1 MFVIHLI
8 LSNRTY
14 SLDTPGGLLRSSAMK
29 YVRMTNRLH
38 RHILAA
44 VPAKLVICLFILPV
58 LGLHAQQS
66 FFNFTPPSP
75 TTINVG
81 PSCSASMADSLDL
94 PVVTSTMGFT
104 ITVSEL
110 DTAIAN
116 YEYTDLFSAPTL
128 NILVPWL
135 VKDNQG
141 HQWTFYFSVSFID
154 ATPPVFDLMGTPQT
168 VTYAS
173 IVQVPPPP
181 NITATDCTPVTL
193 TYVQSTPPDTCLA
206 GTFTRTWTAKDT
218 FNNIS
223 VFKQTITITAD
234 VLPPVV
240 SFPPQN
246 GSAPCEQLATAY
258 PAWLAQQM
266 SLFSATDVSGI
277 KSYTNN
283 GPASFPPGCAMPITV
298 TFRATDNCNL
308 FTTATAK
315 FTTSDTKPPVILVA
329 PKDTVAYCS
338 PGGNQLTKL
347 GEWINKHAYMQAFD
361 SCSLT
366 SLLTYKMEVGG
377 VQKDS
382 AGVVASF
389 LASFANGCGTKPVGS
404 KTYDKVHGTVLV
416 KFTVTDACGN
426 TSTGVQ
432 AVFGAIDTLPP
443 VITGVNTVEQCGGTD
458 DNAALQAWIN
468 LHGNA
473 SVTDDC
479 SGTTWT
485 NFSYSSSTGQTGTG
499 SFGTGPYPT
508 VPAHNCSW
516 YVDVTFRATDDC
528 GNIGSKTLRFSI
540 IDTQKPVISGFPDT
554 VTLSCPN
561 PVPTLSKSFITD
573 NCDTNMVVT
582 YTFTTSDTLC
592 PGSYTMHLTWSATDD
607 CGNTGTATQT
617 ALVRDTQGPLFTL
630 VPGPL
635 TIRCDTF
642 SLPPA
647 ATMGVNIMATDNC
660 SQVTGITT
668 QVSSMQDPDPSQ
680 CGHYSYNIIRT
691 FTATD
696 QCGNTSTTTQ
706 VISVIDNLG
715 PGPGGLT
722 DTTIVCEVQPILPP
736 PSPVDACSGPTD
748 VPVFVNETVTAGP
761 CDDSYTLTRFWQA
774 VDVCGNTSIIAQLIH
789 VQDTVAPFLSNIP
802 ADITVECDAI
812 PAPPSTDTFN
822 ATDNCDETVAVVLN
836 ESEIR
841 DPDTTVCAHW
851 TNYILVRK
859 WTATDNCGNART
871 YTQNINIQD
880 NTGPVMV
887 TTPTVNIPADQGVCG
902 ANVIIPP
909 PVSLFDECTSLKST
923 VMLSDT
929 ALLVNT
935 SGGPNGTTPVDT
947 VVLQWPSPNIPP
959 NTPVVGN
966 ASLTVYLDIADAE
979 DTSEY
984 FRIYGE
990 NGYLIGK
997 TAPTPFQCGSSVTNL
1012 TIPAGQLNS
1021 WLTDGQ
1027 LTLIFAPNSTGSN
1040 AINALATC
1048 VGQRVRAELSYTV
1061 ATQQVP
1067 ISLTYNLDGDTSG
1080 TFPPSGSFFLDV
1092 GTHTVVYTATDCA
1105 GNSSVSTTLLVVEDL
1120 QPPVVTPPASFTAYV
1135 GQTNCEAVVM
1145 LPFPGITDNC
1155 DVSGTINQ
1163 QSAILP
1169 LQFKNDPNAGWIPK
1183 DITLTLSN
1191 LIPNAVTGGILK
1203 IRHKGDND
1211 NALAGEFFNIYE
1223 GASNFIT
1230 ATNSGP
1236 TAGQCTTFHETI
1248 KPLTANQINTWI
1260 SNGNGT
1266 INLKASANDDA
1277 GNFTDFIE
1285 PCGPLNPD
1293 FTDGVSRIQA
1303 VLQYSYAV
1311 VTYEIRNNGGQLIKS
1326 GSLFGGLT
1334 KDTLGPGVYTV
1345 KYLVQDV
1352 YGLEGTAIY
1361 NITVLDTV
1369 KPKAMCKS
1377 LTIFT
1382 DPSGTQTYTLQPSE
1396 INNGSTDNCSG
1407 TNLSYQLSQTSFNC
1421 SQAGSNVNVT
1431 LTVTDAVG
1439 NSSTCTAIVGISTT
1453 VLQPTYTPVCEGGNL
1468 KLFANPPGSA
1478 GSYTYKWSGPSGYM
1492 STQPNPMISPAQL
1505 SNEGTYCVTITG
1517 LTGCTAT
1524 GCVTVDLV
1532 NLPTQ
1537 PSISANGTSFC
1548 LGNNIVLATP
1558 TYSGMNVTYQWYAD
1572 SLPAPVLLGST
1583 SSPIFTIVAPPVGV
1597 YRYYVKVLA
1606 DGCTSVNSNLLM
1618 VTVHA
1623 KPVASVDQAFLN
1635 PCECTPISLGT
1646 PVQGFGITYM
1656 WTGPGSYASTAQYPL
1671 VTDCA
1676 NPNIHEGTYTLIV
1689 KQFGCSSN
1697 AANVVVDVRDRPA
1710 TPQIAAG
1717 GTQVCQGATVTLI
1730 ATYQPG
1736 IDSFIWQSPSLST
1749 IATLNNSL
1757 IINNVMVSD
1766 SGTWRVRVA
1775 KQGCYSDWSVPVAV
1789 QVQAYPDVTAVA
1801 NTPVC
1806 QGATLMLSA
1815 TSDLP
1820 IANWC
1825 WTGPA
1830 LFVIYEQN
1838 PTRNPAVAGAY
1849 KVVGKTSFGCADSAF
1864 VNVEVVPPPVI
1875 NAVTNTAPICADG
1888 SAAKLQAVIFS
1899 QNGPFTYEWY
1909 KNGSSTPFSTDSMP
1923 MIPNASSADNG
1934 TYTLTVTD
1942 KYSCKSAPKSTVIN
1956 IQNPP
1961 VTPVLASS
1969 PAPPVVCAGADVT
1982 ISISNSNQY
1991 PPTNTI
1997 YTWLT
2002 PTGDTATTQPFLIIH
2017 NAQVSDGGSYLTIAA
2032 VTGCISDTS
2041 APMNVTVYPI
2051 PPLPVPTSNSPVCE
2065 GDTLKLNTQLIL
2077 GATYSW
2083 TGPLGFSSGVRNPVI
2098 PNVTLNQAGNY
2109 NVQIKVNGCFSFI
2122 GEGTNV
2128 VVIKRPKTPN
2138 LLPASAVCLDQPGSA
2153 LNLSIA
2159 PLSAEPGASY
2169 SWFYNL
2175 TKDTIGGPGFPISF
2189 QTTNVGGFPPGPN
2202 QFYVVAFE
2210 DGCNSI
2216 ASNIITVNF
2225 DTVPNNTAFIGT
2237 EGPACVTKPLI
2248 LSAAQIPAGSS
2259 GRWTPL
2265 GSAGSIGFQG
2275 DTIVTPNNDTSFV
2288 KGIMA
2293 GKTYTYIW
2301 TLSSGG
2307 CKNYSSDTVNILV
2320 FAPEKALVQ
2329 VSVID
2334 TCFAEAIQ
2342 LHAIQGMTTNG
2353 YWTQPPGQ
2361 VNLNFHIVDPAN
2373 PNTIVDSLS
2382 PGNTIYYYWNLDNG
2396 ACGISSAE
2404 VEIHNFGAVPQACS
2418 DQILCRND
2426 SCTEICAAQLP
2437 AGETGRW
2444 HSIGDTTLK
2453 FATPAN
2459 ATTTVCNLKRGVN
2472 KVYWEVNNGFCGPV
2486 SRDTLVIVYDLYPTA
2501 VPDTVSVAF
2510 GESIDFN
2517 VLQNDIV
2524 PQQID
2529 VTVDDNP
2536 DHGNFIELSDGLFRY
2551 QPDVTFSGEDV
2562 MIYKVCNLVC
2572 PMPACSTAVVTILVG
2587 KAGDCEIFNLI
2598 TPNSDGVNDKF
2609 FVSCLENGEV
2619 QDNEV
2624 TIFNQYGDV
2633 VFHAQP
2639 YKNDWEGTY
2648 NGQDLPA
2655 GTYFYVIKFN
2665 GDNKPVSGFL
2675 QIQR

>member
-1 MFVIHLI
+1 MLVIHLI
-8 LSNRTY
+8 RCNGTY

-29 YVRMTNRLH
+29 YIRMTNRLH
-38 RHILAA
+38 RYFLA
-44 VPAKLVICLFILPV
+44 VPARLVICLFILPS
-58 LGLHAQQS
+58 LGLHAQSS
-66 FFNFTPPSP
+66 FFNFTPPSS
-75 TTINVG
+75 TVINVG
-81 PSCSASMADSLDL
+81 SSCSASMADSLDM
-94 PVVTSTMGFT
+94 PTVTSTMGYT
-104 ITVSEL
+104 ITVSML
-110 DTAIAN
+110 DTSIAN
-116 YEYTDLFSAPTL
+116 YEYTDQWSAPTL
-128 NILVPWL
+128 NIVVPWL

-141 HQWTFYFSVSFID
+141 HMWTFYFSVSFVD
-154 ATPPVFDLMGTPQT
+154 ATPPVFDLMGTPPT
-168 VTYAS
+168 ATYGS
-173 IVQVPPPP
+173 ILQVPPPP

-223 VFKQTITITAD
+223 VFTQTITITAD

-240 SFPPQN
+240 SVPPQN
-246 GSAPCEQLATAY
+246 GSAPCEQLTTAY

-266 SLFSATDVSGI
+266 SLFSANDVSGI

-283 GPASFPPGCAMPITV
+283 GPASFPPGCAMPLTV

-315 FTTSDTKPPVILVA
+315 FTTSDTKPPVILVE
-329 PKDTVAYCS
+329 PVDTVAYCS
-338 PGGNQLTKL
+338 PGGNQLAKL
-347 GEWINKHAYMQAFD
+347 GEWIHQHAYMQAFD

-366 SLLTYKMEVGG
+366 SLLTYTMLVNGTP
-377 VQKDS
+377 KDS

-389 LASFANGCGTKPVGS
+389 LASYANGCGTQLVGS
-404 KTYDKVHGTVLV
+404 QTYNKVRGTVRVDFFV
-416 KFTVTDACGN
+416 KDACGN
-426 TSTGVQ
+426 SAFAGQ
-432 AVFGAIDTLPP
+432 AMFGAIDTLPP
-443 VITGVNTVEQCGGTD
+443 VIAGSNTTEPCGGGN
-458 DNAALQAWIN
+458 DNANLQAWIN
-468 LHGNA
+468 AHGNA
-473 SVTDDC
+473 SVSDDC
-479 SGTTWT
+479 SGTAWT
-485 NFSYSSSTGQTGTG
+485 NFSYATSTGQNGTG
-499 SFGTGPYPT
+499 SFGSGPYPP
-508 VPAHNCSW
+508 VQAHNCSW

-528 GNIGSKTLRFSI
+528 GNIGFKTLRFSI
-540 IDTQKPVISGFPDT
+540 IDTEKPVISGYPPT
-554 VTLSCPN
+554 VTLSCSN
-561 PVPTLSKSFITD
+561 PVPTLSPSFISD
-573 NCDTNMVVT
+573 NCDTSMVVA

-592 PGSYTMHLTWSATDD
+592 PGSYTMHVTWSATDD

-617 ALVRDTQGPLFTL
+617 VLVRDTQGPLFTL
-630 VPGPL
+630 VPEPD

-647 ATMGVNIMATDNC
+647 AVMGADIMATDNC

-668 QVSSMQDPDPSQ
+668 QVNSLQDPDPSH

-706 VISVIDNLG
+706 VIAVIDNLG
-715 PGPGGLT
+715 PAPGGLI

-748 VPVFVNETVTAGP
+748 VPVFVDETVTAGP

-774 VDVCGNTSIIAQLIH
+774 VDVCGNTSIIPQVIH
-789 VQDTVAPFLSNIP
+789 VQDTVAPVLSNIP

-812 PAPPSTDTFN
+812 PPPPDTGTFN
-822 ATDNCDETVAVVLN
+822 AADNCDETVAVTLA

-841 DPDTTVCAHW
+841 DPNTANCAHW
-851 TNYILVRK
+851 TNYTIVRQ

-871 YTQNINIQD
+871 YTQNISIQD
-880 NTGPVMV
+880 DTGPVLV
-887 TTPTVNIPADQGVCG
+887 AAPTVMQPADAGVCG
-902 ANVIIPP
+902 ANVLIPA
-909 PVSLFDECTSLKST
+909 PVSLFDECTSLKSA
-923 VMLSDT
+923 VMLKDT
-929 ALLVNT
+929 AMLMNT

-947 VVLQWPSPNIPP
+947 VVFQWPSPNIPP
-959 NTPVVGN
+959 NSPVVGN
-966 ASLTVYLDIADAE
+966 AALTIYLDVADAE
-979 DTSEY
+979 LPSEY

-990 NGYLIGK
+990 NGYLIGQ
-997 TAPTPFQCGSSVTNL
+997 TALTPAQCGNSVTNL
-1012 TIPAGQLNS
+1012 SISADLLNN

-1027 LTLIFAPNSTGSN
+1027 LTLTLAPNGSGGN

-1048 VGQRVRAELSYTV
+1048 AGGRVRAELNYTV
-1061 ATQQVP
+1061 ANQQVP
-1067 ISLTYNLDGDTSG
+1067 LSLTYTLDGDTTG
-1080 TFPPSGSFFLDV
+1080 AFPPSAGFFLEV
-1092 GTHTVVYTATDCA
+1092 GAHTVVYTATDCA
-1105 GNSSVSTTLLVVEDL
+1105 GNSSTASTTLVVQDL
-1120 QPPVVTPPASFTAYV
+1120 QPPVVTPPPSFTAYV
-1135 GQTNCEAVVM
+1135 GQNNCEAVVM

-1155 DVSGTINQ
+1155 DVSGIVNQ

-1169 LQFKNDPNAGWIPK
+1169 LQFENDPNAGWIPK
-1183 DITLTLSN
+1183 DITLTLNN
-1191 LIPNAVTGGILK
+1191 LIPNAVTGGTLK

-1211 NALAGEFFNIYE
+1211 NAPAGEFFNIYE
-1223 GASNFIT
+1223 GTSNFL
-1230 ATNSGP
+1230 ATTTSGP
-1236 TAGQCTTFHETI
+1236 TAGQCSQFHETTI
-1248 KPLTANQINTWI
+1248 QLNANQINTWV

-1266 INLKASANDDA
+1266 VSFKASANDDA
-1277 GNFTDFIE
+1277 GNFTDFIDA
-1285 PCGPLNPD
+1285 CAPLNPD

-1303 VLQYSYAV
+1303 VLQYTYAV
-1311 VTYEIRNNGGQLIKS
+1311 VTYEIRNSGGQLVKS

-1345 KYLVQDV
+1345 KYLVQDIH
-1352 YGLEGTAIY
+1352 GLEGMANYT
-1361 NITVLDTV
+1361 ITVLDTV
-1369 KPKAMCKS
+1369 KPHAMCKS

-1396 INNGSTDNCSG
+1396 INNGSADNCSG
-1407 TNLSYQLSQTSFNC
+1407 TNLTYQLSQTTFNC

-1431 LTVTDAVG
+1431 LTVSDAAG
-1439 NSSTCTAIVGISTT
+1439 NFSTCTAIVGISTT
-1453 VLQPTYTPVCEGGNL
+1453 VLQPTYTPVCEGGTL
-1468 KLFANPPGSA
+1468 QLFSNPPGSP
-1478 GSYTYKWSGPSGYM
+1478 GSYTYKWSGPSGYL
-1492 STQPNPMISPAQL
+1492 STQPNPVISPAQL

-1524 GCVTVDLV
+1524 GCITVDLV

-1537 PSISANGTSFC
+1537 PTISANGTSFC
-1548 LGNNIVLATP
+1548 VGNNIVLATP

-1572 SLPAPVLLGST
+1572 SLPAPVLLGTT
-1583 SSPIFTIVAPPVGV
+1583 SSPVFTIVAPPVGV

-1606 DGCTSVNSNLLM
+1606 NNCTSVNSNLLM

-1656 WTGPGSYASTAQYPL
+1656 WTGPGSYSSTAQYPL
-1671 VTDCA
+1671 VTACA

-1689 KQFGCSSN
+1689 KQFGCTSN
-1697 AANVVVDVRDRPA
+1697 PANVVVDVRDRPA

-1717 GTQVCQGATVTLI
+1717 GTQVCEGATVTLI

-1749 IATLNNSL
+1749 VATLTNSL
-1757 IINNVMVSD
+1757 VLSSVMVSD
-1766 SGTWRVRVA
+1766 SGTWRVRVV
-1775 KQGCYSDWSVPVAV
+1775 KQGCYSDWSTPVSV
-1789 QVQAYPDVTAVA
+1789 QVQAYPDVTAGA
-1801 NTPVC
+1801 NSPVC
-1806 QGATLMLSA
+1806 QGATLQLSA
-1815 TSDLP
+1815 TSDVPLS
-1820 IANWC
+1820 NWC
-1825 WTGPA
+1825 WTGPSG
-1830 LFVIYEQN
+1830 FVIYEQN
-1838 PTRNPAVAGAY
+1838 PARNPAVAGAY

-1864 VNVEVVPPPVI
+1864 VDVTVVPPPVI
-1875 NAVTNTAPICADG
+1875 SAVTNTAPICADG
-1888 SAAKLQAVIFS
+1888 SAAKLQAVIFT
-1899 QNGPFTYEWY
+1899 QNGPLTYEWY

-1923 MIPNASSADNG
+1923 VIPNASSADNG

-1942 KYSCKSAPKSTVIN
+1942 KYGCKSAPKSTVIN

-1969 PAPPVVCAGADVT
+1969 PAPPTVCAGADVT

-2002 PTGDTATTQPFLIIH
+2002 PTGDTATTQPFLVIQ
-2017 NAQVSDGGSYLTIAA
+2017 NAQVSDGGSYLAIAA

-2041 APMNVTVYPI
+2041 APMDVVVYPI
-2051 PPLPVPTSNSPVCE
+2051 PPLPVPVSNSPVCE
-2065 GDTLKLNTQLIL
+2065 GDTLKLSTQLVL
-2077 GATYSW
+2077 GAMYFW
-2083 TGPLGFSSGVRNPVI
+2083 TGPLGFTSSIRNPVI

-2109 NVQIKVNGCFSFI
+2109 NVQIKVNGCFSFL
-2122 GEGTNV
+2122 GEGVNV
-2128 VVIKRPKTPN
+2128 IVKKRPKTPN

-2153 LNLSIA
+2153 LTLGIS
-2159 PLSAEPGASY
+2159 PLSAEPDAVY
-2169 SWFYNL
+2169 TWFYNL
-2175 TKDTIGGPGFPISF
+2175 TKDTIGGPAFPIAY
-2189 QTTNVGGFPPGPN
+2189 QTTNLSGFPPGPN

-2216 ASNIITVNF
+2216 PSNVITVNF
-2225 DTVPNNTAFIGT
+2225 DTIPNNTAFIGT
-2237 EGPACVTKPLI
+2237 QGPACASKPLV
-2248 LSAAQIPAGSS
+2248 LTAAQLPAGST
-2259 GRWTPL
+2259 GKWTQ
-2265 GSAGSIGFQG
+2265 IGMQG
-2275 DTIVTPNNDTSFV
+2275 DTIVNPGNDTSLV
-2288 KGIMA
+2288 TGLMP
-2293 GKTYTYIW
+2293 GKTYTYVW

-2307 CKNYSSDTVNILV
+2307 CKNYSSDTVSITT
-2320 FAPEKALVQ
+2320 FAPEQALVQ

-2342 LHAIQGMTTNG
+2342 LHAIQGTTTNG
-2353 YWTQPPGQ
+2353 YWTQPQGQ
-2361 VNLNFHIVDPAN
+2361 INLKFHIVDPLD

-2382 PGNTIYYYWNLDNG
+2382 PGNTLFYYWNLDNG

-2404 VEIHNFGAVPQACS
+2404 VVVHNFGAVANAGP
-2418 DQILCRND
+2418 DQVLCRND
-2426 SCTEICAAQLP
+2426 SCTDISAAQLP
-2437 AGETGRW
+2437 QGEGGRW
-2444 HSIGDTTLK
+2444 HSIGDPTLVIT
-2453 FATPAN
+2453 TPAN
-2459 ATTTVCNLKRGVN
+2459 PATSVCNLKRGVN
-2472 KVYWEVNNGFCGPV
+2472 KLYWETNGGFCGPA
-2486 SRDTLVIVYDLYPTA
+2486 SRDTLTIVYDLFPTA
-2501 VPDTVSVAF
+2501 VPDTVAVAF
-2510 GESIDFN
+2510 GESIDFS

-2529 VTVDDNP
+2529 VTVDDSP
-2536 DHGNFIELSDGLFRY
+2536 DHGNFSELSEGVFRY

-2562 MIYKVCNLVC
+2562 MIYKICNLIC
-2572 PMPACSTAVVTILVG
+2572 PMPACSTAVVTLLVG

-2598 TPNSDGVNDKF
+2598 TPNGDDVNDKF
-2609 FVSCLENGEV
+2609 FVPCLENGEAEN
-2619 QDNEV
+2619 NEV

-2665 GDNKPVSGFL
+2665 GNSKPVSGFL